1 MSMKK
6 ITILGLTFLA
16 FVADA
21 SAQVLKASST
31 PQIWGN
37 VIYCESWDG
46 LGEWGDDYLEE
57 SERPYGLYRFAPVAP
72 SYTYPKYT
80 DLRLKANGGGFY
92 REGKFCFMK
101 FSGVVFTTPVYYE
114 FDTNSR
120 TFTDGKT
127 VDGRLTAT
135 DLAYDHTT
143 GHVYGI
149 FRTGE
154 TGKYAIGW
162 SDFDLSKDS
171 ITRVELAPADTN
183 YLALSVN
190 RSGKLYAI
198 SAEASLYTID
208 KVTGKQ
214 SLVGPTGIKPD
225 TYNTS
230 MCFDLSNDTLYFA
243 CTLSNGNSAL
253 YTVNTT
259 TGHATKVMDFRDGEQ
274 IVGMYME
281 SNQPIINSLR
291 ETTVNTTA
299 GHLLENLQAKYGTN
313 DYDTIH
319 TLKVVGSIDGK
330 DLKTLRQLTGGA
342 VPDGTDVLEEMYDGN
357 TYPYDIMMLPQQA
370 PTAEDNTHNV
380 LSDLD
385 LSDATLSTNS
395 DTIYYSDALYYYQL
409 KDSTML
415 PNYMFANCPRLR
427 NLQLPQQNI
436 TSAGFFAL
444 ASNDSLQTVDL
455 PMDYKS
461 YGNYLLFND
470 NSVAVN
476 SVKFGPN
483 TRNIGRLAFQGVNNI
498 ESVVIPDNVTS
509 LGIYAFSEC
518 DSLKSITFGTGLGC
532 IPGDVCWK
540 DEKLTDI
547 TIPEGVDSI
556 WGGAFEFCYALKDV
570 TLPSTM
576 IYVGSGAFAHD
587 TELDSVTCLATT
599 PPNLDLILWDDSTF
613 ADINPNATLY
623 VPAGTKAAYEA
634 SDWHNFF
641 KTIKEIG
648 VTDGINAITRDD
660 TEANIDRNAS
670 VFTVDGRC
678 LGTVGNMPADY
689 RGLAII
695 RSTNETARKV
705 LIK

>member
-1 MSMKK
+1 M
-6 ITILGLTFLA
+6 
-16 FVADA
+16 
-21 SAQVLKASST
+21 
-31 PQIWGN
+31 
-37 VIYCESWDG
+37 
-46 LGEWGDDYLEE
+46 
-57 SERPYGLYRFAPVAP
+57 
-72 SYTYPKYT
+72 
-80 DLRLKANGGGFY
+80 
-92 REGKFCFMK
+92 
-101 FSGVVFTTPVYYE
+101 
-114 FDTNSR
+114 
-120 TFTDGKT
+120 
-127 VDGRLTAT
+127 
-135 DLAYDHTT
+135 
-143 GHVYGI
+143 
-149 FRTGE
+149 
-154 TGKYAIGW
+154 
-162 SDFDLSKDS
+162 
-171 ITRVELAPADTN
+171 
-183 YLALSVN
+183 
-190 RSGKLYAI
+190 
-198 SAEASLYTID
+198 
-208 KVTGKQ
+208 
-214 SLVGPTGIKPD
+214 
-225 TYNTS
+225 
-230 MCFDLSNDTLYFA
+230 
-243 CTLSNGNSAL
+243 
-253 YTVNTT
+253 
-259 TGHATKVMDFRDGEQ
+259 
-274 IVGMYME
+274 
-281 SNQPIINSLR
+281 
-291 ETTVNTTA
+291 
-299 GHLLENLQAKYGTN
+299 
-313 DYDTIH
+313 
-319 TLKVVGSIDGK
+319 
-330 DLKTLRQLTGGA
+330 KTLRQLTGGA

-370 PTAEDNTHNV
+370 STAEDNTHNV

-427 NLQLPQQNI
+427 NLQLPKQNI

-470 NSVAVN
+470 KSVAVN

-509 LGIYAFSEC
+509 MGIYAFSEC

-587 TELDSVTCLATT
+587 KELDSVICLATT